1 MKKNNNMKT
10 SFYNS
15 LFCCNHTWNS
25 VNMVSL
31 TPVSRYITSAS
42 LYHPRYQ
49 SRSSMYI
56 RRCLILRDFA
66 KLAEVVPIAGI
77 KLLWKDCLISA
88 IFIPLIHMFRIT
100 KFHLYTRVSHL
111 LGQDHVALCVLLFQ
125 SNEPRHVISNNVVFW
140 QLLTQTSLCSLLLSL
155 EAPNDVQS
163 VA

>member
-1 MKKNNNMKT
+1 MKT

-31 TPVSRYITSAS
+31 TPASRYITSAS

-56 RRCLILRDFA
+56 RRGLILQDFA

-77 KLLWKDCLISA
+77 KVLWNDCLISA

-100 KFHLYTRVSHL
+100 KFQLYTRVSHL

-125 SNEPRHVISNNVVFW
+125 SNEPRHVISINVVFW